1 MSTAAA
7 AASSASAEGPADSL
21 PAHVA
26 IVMDG
31 NGRWAERRRRPRTFG
46 HRAGVKAVRTTIEHC
61 MRRGV
66 GALTLFAFSSENWAR
81 PASEVGALMDLFLRA
96 LDREVDGLAE
106 NGVRMRFIGD
116 TSAFAP
122 ELRERMQRAEARTQ
136 ANVRL
141 QLAIAVNYGGR
152 WDIVQAARTLASE
165 ALDGTLAI
173 DAIDAHVLGAR
184 LSLSELPEPDL
195 FVRTGGDQR
204 ISNFLLWQLAY
215 CELYFT
221 DTLWPDFDAAA
232 LDMALADFGRRQRR
246 FGRTGAQLASA
257 PIPATEGQD

>member
-1 MSTAAA
+1 
-7 AASSASAEGPADSL
+7 
-21 PAHVA
+21 
-26 IVMDG
+26 MDG
-31 NGRWAERRRRPRTFG
+31 NGRWAEQRRRPRTFG

-96 LDREVDGLAE
+96 LDREVEGLAE
-106 NGVRMRFIGD
+106 NGVNMCFIGD

-122 ELRERMQRAEARTQ
+122 ELRERMQRAEART
-136 ANVRL
+136 AGNDRL
-141 QLAIAVNYGGR
+141 RLSIAVNYGGR
-152 WDIVQAARTLASE
+152 WDIVQAARSLAN
-165 ALDGTLAI
+165 
-173 DAIDAHVLGAR
+173 DAIEGRLGPADINSEMMRAR
-184 LSLSELPEPDL
+184 LSLGDLPEPDL
-195 FVRTGGDQR
+195 FVRTGGERR

-232 LDMALADFGRRQRR
+232 LDDAFEDFGRRQRR
-246 FGRTGAQLASA
+246 FGRTGAQLAASGG
-257 PIPATEGQD
+257 TS